1 VFNIQLVTT
10 KDPELIANRY
20 RLKQLVGKGGMG
32 EVFLAEDIVLG
43 NTPVAIKFLS
53 QSIVESKIQ
62 DSFAREALLS
72 AALSQKSIHIVR
84 AYDYGLS
91 DHGHLYYVME
101 YLSGK
106 ILQEIIPTPL
116 PLFLTL
122 TRQICSGLNSAH
134 QGIKIDGKIQPLI
147 HRDIKPANIMVIPD
161 PILGQMVKIL
171 DFGVAKFINYI
182 EVISTNHGFSGTLPY
197 SSPEQLE
204 GEALDSRSDIYSLG
218 VMMFEM
224 LTGKKPWQPETNY
237 FGAWYKAHL
246 FEKPRTI
253 QEVNPH
259 LKLPKQLNDL
269 VMSCMEKNP
278 NNRPQNVME
287 ILHILA
293 STTEQSNARPSQATS
308 DKTSDKK
315 SPLKTSLVSG
325 LPIEIEKAC
334 RKIIWPQDKP
344 IQEIVFPQIVDPEVD
359 SVTALC
365 LMLSQ
370 PEIQRRANPIRYNQ
384 FIFITKPHPMLL
396 WLTVLYNKN
405 LGPRWLP
412 CYLDM
417 QIPHNLKL
425 ISRLAEYERYP
436 IVIFA
441 LEPPHVCANIIS
453 SSIASPKREM
463 LKTWV
468 KQSQQ
473 LPPCNQSALSK
484 KLLRQQ
490 YQQMQS
496 QVLQYLESQI

>member
-1 VFNIQLVTT
+1 VINAQLVAT

-20 RLKQLVGKGGMG
+20 RLKQLLGKGGMG
-32 EVFLAEDIVLG
+32 EVFLAEDTVLG

-53 QSIVESKIQ
+53 QSIAESKVQ
-62 DSFAREALLS
+62 DNFAREAFLS
-72 AALSQKSIHIVR
+72 AALSQKTIHIVR

-91 DHGHLYYVME
+91 DNGQLYYVME

-106 ILQEIIPTPL
+106 ILQEMIPTPL

-122 TRQICSGLNSAH
+122 IRQICSGLNSAH
-134 QGIKIDGKIQPLI
+134 QGIKMDGKIQPLI

-171 DFGVAKFINYI
+171 DFGVAKFTNYSEI
-182 EVISTNHGFSGTLPY
+182 ISTNHEFGGTLPY

-204 GEALDSRSDIYSLG
+204 GESLDSRSDIYSLG

-224 LTGKKPWQPETNY
+224 LTGKRPWQPETNY

-246 FEKPRTI
+246 FEQPKTI
-253 QEVNPH
+253 QEVSPH
-259 LKLPKQLNDL
+259 LKIPKQLNDL
-269 VMSCMEKNP
+269 VMSCMEKKP
-278 NNRPQNVME
+278 NHRPQNVLE

-293 STTEQSNARPSQATS
+293 NTTEQSNAHPSTATS
-308 DKTSDKK
+308 DKTSDKT
-315 SPLKTSLVSG
+315 SPLKISLVSG

-334 RKIIWPQDKP
+334 GKIIWPEDKP
-344 IQEIVFPQIVDPEVD
+344 VQEIVFPQIVDTEVGC
-359 SVTALC
+359 VTTLC

-370 PEIQRRANPIRYNQ
+370 PEIQRRANPTRYNQ

-396 WLTVLYNKN
+396 WITLLYNKN

-425 ISRLAEYERYP
+425 VSRLAEYDRYP
-436 IVIFA
+436 IVLFA
-441 LEPPHVCANIIS
+441 LEPPHVCANIIG
-453 SSIASPKREM
+453 SSIAAPQRQM
-463 LKTWV
+463 LKIWV
-468 KQSQQ
+468 EQSQQ
-473 LPPCNQSALSK
+473 LPPSNQSALSK
-484 KLLRQQ
+484 KLLKQQ
-490 YQQMQS
+490 YQQVQS
-496 QVLQYLESQI
+496 QVLQNLESQT